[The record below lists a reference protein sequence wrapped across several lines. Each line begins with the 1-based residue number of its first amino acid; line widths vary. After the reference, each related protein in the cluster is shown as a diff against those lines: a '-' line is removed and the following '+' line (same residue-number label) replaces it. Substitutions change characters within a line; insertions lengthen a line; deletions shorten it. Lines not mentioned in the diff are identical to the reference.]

1 MQFLNIHRETS
12 TGVRT
17 FIRRRWKKKRIIH
30 RVRSDALW
38 RWDISFNWK
47 EKKGS
52 FQEFV
57 LNILD
62 KRVVRFSL
70 PINYFPAYHSN
81 TLATLMTTQY
91 RFRKQTR
98 IRHGPYVLHSQLVSL
113 GSRTTDYRVIK
124 FKKVVN
130 CPGKSQL
137 SERAV
142 NYDNNPCKIGDTH
155 DCIVSRRTPWNR
167 ADRVTVSTRGLK
179 FLASVTGS
187 WDSEPWKKNDNACF
201 ACTQSTPT
209 VLSLFLFL
217 FYVNETGDRWRND
230 NDSLS
235 LAYRF

>member
-1 MQFLNIHRETS
+1 MD
-12 TGVRT
+12 
-17 FIRRRWKKKRIIH
+17 KRI
-30 RVRSDALW
+30 
-38 RWDISFNWK
+38 
-47 EKKGS
+47 
-52 FQEFV
+52 
-57 LNILD
+57 
-62 KRVVRFSL
+62 VRFLL

-81 TLATLMTTQY
+81 TLVTLMAQY

-98 IRHGPYVLHSQLVSL
+98 IRHGPYVLHSLVSL

-142 NYDNNPCKIGDTH
+142 NYDNNPWKIGDSH

-179 FLASVTGS
+179 LLASVTGS
-187 WDSEPWKKNDNACF
+187 WDSELWKKNDNGWF

-209 VLSLFLFL
+209 VLSLSL
-217 FYVNETGDRWRND
+217 FYLNETGDRWRND

-235 LAYRF
+235 LAYRFQMIFSSRVAASSDK

>member
-1 MQFLNIHRETS
+1 M
-12 TGVRT
+12 
-17 FIRRRWKKKRIIH
+17 KKKRKKKKKKK
-30 RVRSDALW
+30 DA
-38 RWDISFNWK
+38 
-47 EKKGS
+47 

-62 KRVVRFSL
+62 KRIVRFLL

-81 TLATLMTTQY
+81 TLVTLMAQY

-98 IRHGPYVLHSQLVSL
+98 IRHGPYVLHSLVSL

-142 NYDNNPCKIGDTH
+142 NYDNNPWKIGDSH

-179 FLASVTGS
+179 LLASVTGS
-187 WDSEPWKKNDNACF
+187 WDSE
-201 ACTQSTPT
+201 
-209 VLSLFLFL
+209 L
-217 FYVNETGDRWRND
+217 
-230 NDSLS
+230 
-235 LAYRF
+235 

>member
-1 MQFLNIHRETS
+1 MTRYGDEIYPLI
-12 TGVRT
+12 G
-17 FIRRRWKKKRIIH
+17 KKKKDRT
-30 RVRSDALW
+30 
-38 RWDISFNWK
+38 
-47 EKKGS
+47 

-81 TLATLMTTQY
+81 TLATLMATQY

-179 FLASVTGS
+179 LLASVTGS

-209 VLSLFLFL
+209 VLSLFFSFSSTWTKRGIDDETITTHCPSRIGFKWSSRLASLPLAINSYTSDVWLFM
-217 FYVNETGDRWRND
+217 YM
-230 NDSLS
+230 
-235 LAYRF
+235 YR

>member
-1 MQFLNIHRETS
+1 MD
-12 TGVRT
+12 
-17 FIRRRWKKKRIIH
+17 KRI
-30 RVRSDALW
+30 
-38 RWDISFNWK
+38 
-47 EKKGS
+47 
-52 FQEFV
+52 
-57 LNILD
+57 
-62 KRVVRFSL
+62 VRFLL

-81 TLATLMTTQY
+81 TLVTLMAQY

-98 IRHGPYVLHSQLVSL
+98 IRHGPYVLHSLVSL

-142 NYDNNPCKIGDTH
+142 NYDNNPWKIGDSH

-179 FLASVTGS
+179 LLASVTGS
-187 WDSEPWKKNDNACF
+187 WDSELWKKNDNGWF

-209 VLSLFLFL
+209 VLYLSLFLSSTWTKRGIDDETITTHCPSRIGFKWSSRLASLPLAISSHTSDVWL
-217 FYVNETGDRWRND
+217 FFI
-230 NDSLS
+230 
-235 LAYRF
+235 YR

>member
-1 MQFLNIHRETS
+1 MEMRYIL
-12 TGVRT
+12 
-17 FIRRRWKKKRIIH
+17 
-30 RVRSDALW
+30 DY
-38 RWDISFNWK
+38 WK
-47 EKKGS
+47 EKKKKKDRT

-70 PINYFPAYHSN
+70 LINYFPAYHSN
-81 TLATLMTTQY
+81 TLATLMATQY

-179 FLASVTGS
+179 LLASVTGS
-187 WDSEPWKKNDNACF
+187 WDSEP
-201 ACTQSTPT
+201 
-209 VLSLFLFL
+209 
-217 FYVNETGDRWRND
+217 
-230 NDSLS
+230 
-235 LAYRF
+235 

>member
-1 MQFLNIHRETS
+1 M
-12 TGVRT
+12 
-17 FIRRRWKKKRIIH
+17 
-30 RVRSDALW
+30 
-38 RWDISFNWK
+38 
-47 EKKGS
+47 
-52 FQEFV
+52 
-57 LNILD
+57 D